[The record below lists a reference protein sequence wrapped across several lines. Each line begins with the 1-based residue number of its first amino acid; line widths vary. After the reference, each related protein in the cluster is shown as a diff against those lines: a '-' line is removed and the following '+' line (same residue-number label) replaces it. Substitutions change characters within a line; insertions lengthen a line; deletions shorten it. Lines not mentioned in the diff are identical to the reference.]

1 MLSALYPGMLSPRLR
16 HTDDTGVSFIAQE
29 AKLSLW

>member
-16 HTDDTGVSFIAQE
+16 HTDDTGVS
-29 AKLSLW
+29 